1 MELNERVFGG
11 PMGDRIK
18 WFQSAIAWGPRV
30 LSRTKKERESREATS
45 EFNAEFFSLHAKL
58 GLQATMLNGESR

>member
-18 WFQSAIAWGPRV
+18 WFQSAIAWGPRFPG
-30 LSRTKKERESREATS
+30 LKKKENPGKQRRNLMLS
-45 EFNAEFFSLHAKL
+45 SLASMPNW
-58 GLQATMLNGESR
+58 GYRPQC